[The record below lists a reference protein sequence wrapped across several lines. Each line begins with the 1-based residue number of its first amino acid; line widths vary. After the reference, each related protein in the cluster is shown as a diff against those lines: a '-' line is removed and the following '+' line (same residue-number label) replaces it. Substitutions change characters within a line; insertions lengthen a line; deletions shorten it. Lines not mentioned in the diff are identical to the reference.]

1 MDASNS
7 SFEVPEGL
15 QFKREGLS
23 MSQLSSPGINFDSAD
38 MEEPFEV
45 PEDLCFDRPPKLAEA
60 SIGGLDTFEVPED
73 LCFER
78 RGLSVCWRRRP
89 SPLNPTLKGW

>member
-1 MDASNS
+1 MVSTLPKLGEGSTYELLDAPNL

-15 QFKREGLS
+15 QFRREGLS
-23 MSQLSSPGINFDSAD
+23 MPSQLSGPGINFDSVD
-38 MEEPFEV
+38 MEV
-45 PEDLCFDRPPKLAEA
+45 P
-60 SIGGLDTFEVPED
+60 FEVPED

-78 RGLSVCWRRRP
+78 RGLSVCQRRRP